1 MASGGVQLFGYY
13 EKSNSATV
21 TGGSFTADLS
31 GNNVF
36 DLTLSRSGG
45 STTTITFTNA
55 PASGNLVSA
64 TLILRQSSTSGN
76 TVTFANTVYWSNA
89 EEPVLASG
97 IANKLDTIT
106 LFTVN
111 GGTTYYG
118 AHALANVG

>member
-1 MASGGVQLFGYY
+1 
-13 EKSNSATV
+13 V
-21 TGGSFTADLS
+21 TGGAFTADLS

-55 PASGNLVSA
+55 PASGNLISA
-64 TLILRQSSTSGN
+64 TLILRQSAASGN
-76 TVTFANTVYWSNA
+76 TVSFANTIQWSNA

-111 GGTTYYG
+111 GGLTYYG
-118 AHALANVG
+118 AHALANV